1 MTSYN
6 VQHFSYIWDYII
18 GFPVAQEYK
27 RIHALFLL
35 QGFMTNKF
43 NIPGR
48 LNFFGA
54 KVRKSA
60 RNACGSADLA
70 ITLIEL
76 ATCARESVFTT
87 DHNRNR
93 CNLTSA
99 GTRFEINRRSRSIS
113 I

>member
-60 RNACGSADLA
+60 YNCLRERGFGYYANR
-70 ITLIEL
+70 
-76 ATCARESVFTT
+76 ARHLRE
-87 DHNRNR
+87 
-93 CNLTSA
+93 
-99 GTRFEINRRSRSIS
+99 
-113 I
+113 